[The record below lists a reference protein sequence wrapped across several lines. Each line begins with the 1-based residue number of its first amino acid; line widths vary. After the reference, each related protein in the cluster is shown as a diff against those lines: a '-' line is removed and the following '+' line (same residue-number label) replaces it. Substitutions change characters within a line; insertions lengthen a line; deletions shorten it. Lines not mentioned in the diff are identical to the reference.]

1 MKRKPLSS
9 LLRELPTQVGFN
21 TLASWVL
28 LGLSYRHAAA
38 VETVCFRRA
47 NMNSS
52 LTFMTV
58 FFGLIGLCDGHDYVS
73 FGAAEGT
80 GGN

>member
-1 MKRKPLSS
+1 MK
-9 LLRELPTQVGFN
+9 
-21 TLASWVL
+21 
-28 LGLSYRHAAA
+28 
-38 VETVCFRRA
+38 
-47 NMNSS
+47 SS

-73 FGAAEGT
+73 FGAAEGA